1 MMTPTYWAI
10 ALFLFG
16 LFLVSLEAFIPS
28 AGVLGLVAGSVLVWS
43 VYQGFVA
50 STACGI
56 SLIVA
61 TVIAL
66 PLLFAGFVK
75 WWPLTPLGKRMLIS
89 LPDDPDELLPDGEFY
104 RQIQSQVGKRGTAVT
119 DLLPNG
125 RITIEGREF
134 DAVTEGVLVDA
145 GTPIEVTDVQGNR
158 IIVRPLA
165 SSPAVVATPEP
176 ESKEVSQDFSQAS
189 PDLEV
194 DPFDDPLA

>member
-1 MMTPTYWAI
+1 MTPTYWAI
-10 ALFLFG
+10 VLFLLG

-28 AGVLGLVAGSVLVWS
+28 AGMLGLVAGSVLIWS
-43 VYQGFVA
+43 IYQGFVA

-61 TVIAL
+61 TVVAL
-66 PLLFAGFVK
+66 PMLFVLFVK

-89 LPDDPDELLPDGEFY
+89 VPDDPDELLPDGEVY
-104 RQIQSQVGKRGTAVT
+104 RQVQSQIGKRGTAVT

-125 RITIEGREF
+125 RITIEGTGF

-145 GTPIEVTDVQGNR
+145 GTPIEVIEVQGNR
-158 IIVRPLA
+158 IVVRPLA
-165 SSPAVVATPEP
+165 SSAAVVAIPAP
-176 ESKEVSQDFSQAS
+176 KFKEDSEDLPQTS
-189 PDLEV
+189 PSLEV

>member
-1 MMTPTYWAI
+1 MTPTYWAI
-10 ALFLFG
+10 TLFLLG

-43 VYQGFVA
+43 VYQGFQA
-50 STACGI
+50 SRACGI
-56 SLIVA
+56 SLIAA

-66 PLLFAGFVK
+66 PLLFALFVK
-75 WWPLTPLGKRMLIS
+75 WWPLTPLGKRMLINV
-89 LPDDPDELLPDGEFY
+89 PDDPDELLPDGEVY
-104 RQIQSQVGKRGTAVT
+104 RQVQSQVGKRGTAVT

-125 RITIEGREF
+125 RITIEGTGF

-165 SSPAVVATPEP
+165 SSPGVVATSETD
-176 ESKEVSQDFSQAS
+176 SKEVSQDFSQAS

>member
-10 ALFLFG
+10 GLFLFG

-56 SLIVA
+56 GLIVA
-61 TVIAL
+61 TVVAL
-66 PLLFAGFVK
+66 PLLFAVFVK

-89 LPDDPDELLPDGEFY
+89 VPDDPDELLPDGEVY
-104 RQIQSQVGKRGTAVT
+104 RQIQSQIGKRGTAVS

-125 RITIEGREF
+125 RITIEGTEF

-145 GTPIEVTDVQGNR
+145 GTLIEVTDVQGNR

-165 SSPAVVATPEP
+165 SSPAAVATPEP
-176 ESKEVSQDFSQAS
+176 KSKEASRDVSQAS